1 VAFFIT
7 SDTKRLTWPLA
18 PASLAAV
25 TAQQTSAKPPPI
37 PWSIWRIA
45 AVTGAGSF
53 IVMLDSTVVNLALE
67 SIREDFDARLTLI
80 QWVASGYLV
89 ALAVS
94 LPASAWLGS
103 RFGYG
108 TVYQWALAGFTLGS
122 ALCALAPGPV
132 SLIAARVIQG
142 LAGGLMVPSAHA
154 VNGSVT
160 TRRQLGRV
168 IGTLGIMIAIGP
180 AFGLVAGGWILE
192 ASSWRWLFWINV
204 PVGIV
209 TFWGGQLVM
218 PRGAVAGDRTLD
230 KRGLLLVG
238 IGLPVLLYGLTEIGS
253 EGASV
258 ISLLAAIGGGAL
270 LLAFAFTAYKAPHPL
285 LDLKLLRRKVFA
297 AGVLTAGLSGA
308 NMYGGLL
315 LLPLYFQII
324 SGRSIAETGLLL
336 LWLGLG
342 SGIALPIAGQ
352 LIDRFGAGLVCV
364 AGAVALTV
372 STFPFVFM
380 DEIGTTLLTADLL
393 LRGAGL
399 ALVQM
404 PAMTAAYTSVS
415 GPEMGDAASL
425 INIVQRTG
433 GAIGAVGI
441 VVILAQL
448 GDGRAAY
455 HGAFWAILAAGACA
469 LALASYLHRHI
480 RLQEAARGQDGV
492 EA

>member
-1 VAFFIT
+1 
-7 SDTKRLTWPLA
+7 LTWPA
-18 PASLAAV
+18 GAASLAAV
-25 TAQQTSAKPPPI
+25 STQHASLKPPPI
-37 PWSIWRIA
+37 PWSIWKIA

-67 SIREDFDARLTLI
+67 SIRQDFDARLTLI

-108 TVYQWALAGFTLGS
+108 TVYQWALAGFTFGS
-122 ALCALAPGPV
+122 ALCAIAPDPV
-132 SLIAARVIQG
+132 SLIAARVVQG

-180 AFGLVAGGWILE
+180 ALGPVAGGWILE
-192 ASSWRWLFWINV
+192 VSSWRWLFWINV
-204 PVGIV
+204 PVGIFA
-209 TFWGGQLVM
+209 FWGGQLVM
-218 PRGAVAGDRTLD
+218 PRGAVAGGRTLD
-230 KRGLLLVG
+230 RRGLLMVG
-238 IGLPVLLYGLTEIGS
+238 IGLPLLLYGLTEIGS
-253 EGASV
+253 EGVSA
-258 ISLLAAIGGGAL
+258 ISLFAAVAGGL
-270 LLAFAFTAYKAPHPL
+270 LLPAFALTAHRAVHPL
-285 LDLKLLRRKVFA
+285 LDLKLLKRKVFG

-315 LLPLYFQII
+315 LLPLYFQVI
-324 SGRSIAETGLLL
+324 SGRTIAETGLLL

-364 AGAVALTV
+364 SGAVALVV
-372 STFPFVFM
+372 STVPFVFM
-380 DEIGTTLLTADLL
+380 DDIGNTLLTADLL

-404 PAMTAAYTSVS
+404 PAMTAAYTSVT

-448 GDGRAAY
+448 GNGRAAY
-455 HGAFWAILAAGACA
+455 HGAFMAILVASACA

-480 RLQEAARGQDGV
+480 RLQEAARREEEGV